1 MIESILQPELECFLT
16 AEKIADCVRTMG
28 ARISRDHAGQ
38 SIVMV
43 GVLKGAAIFLADL
56 TRSITLDCTF
66 DFISV
71 ASYGEGQHSNG
82 TVRLLKDLDE
92 TIENRNVLLIEDIL
106 DSGVTLAYLKN
117 LLLSR
122 QPSTLRIATLLD
134 KPSRRKQNIEADY
147 VGFTIPDRFVVGYGM
162 DCAERFRNLPGIYFM
177 PCVI

>member
-1 MIESILQPELECFLT
+1 
-16 AEKIADCVRTMG
+16 
-28 ARISRDHAGQ
+28 
-38 SIVMV
+38 MV